1 LPVTIDPA
9 IKAAAQQK
17 VAGIG
22 IAGFAAV
29 CMDQR
34 LQSGIIKTVLLRYDA
49 QPIFTSRIQK

>member
-9 IKAAAQQK
+9 IKTATQQK
-17 VAGIG
+17 IAGIG

-29 CMDQR
+29 RMDRR
-34 LQSGIIKTVLLRYDA
+34 LQSGIIKTVILRYDA